1 MFHSKVFLHSV
12 TMVTM
17 SYLCL
22 VTCRRWSSWL
32 HMVSVVM
39 MEIFMSCQAI
49 LWMENQEQE
58 ILPLMGLIW
67 ECQMQLKRGHGK
79 FNEQWSWMEVVM
91 KNSGHEQLVMKKLVR
106 NGCSH
111 KNAGC
116 E

>member
-39 MEIFMSCQAI
+39 MEIFMSCQANTLDGKPGTRNPAI
-49 LWMENQEQE
+49 DGTYMGMPNATEKRSWE
-58 ILPLMGLIW
+58 I
-67 ECQMQLKRGHGK
+67 
-79 FNEQWSWMEVVM
+79 
-91 KNSGHEQLVMKKLVR
+91 
-106 NGCSH
+106 
-111 KNAGC
+111 
-116 E
+116 